1 LTGVLEMLNLRK
13 IQKPAFSIYVYAC
26 KDCGS
31 AFDIL
36 GNAVPKLT
44 HFASLGVSMRFLS
57 IGFAMLILI
66 SGSVWGQG
74 SQVAQIS
81 GTVTDSSGAAVSGAD
96 VKATQTETGL
106 SRAVITGNDGAFA
119 IPNLAIGSY
128 RLQVQ
133 MQGFSTLVQEGI
145 VLQVNTKTTINSV
158 LKPGAITEIVVIQ
171 ASGSVDAG
179 SGGQGQVVDQERVRE
194 MPLPGRQV
202 TSLVTTSGGTTEG
215 QDSALVSNKNYPGA
229 TSFSVAGAQGGQTL
243 YLLDGVVNMDAVSM
257 VSMPWPFP
265 DALQEFKVESSS
277 LPANYGLAPGGVV
290 NVITKSGGN
299 QFHGGAFEFTRHY
312 KFNATNTFAA
322 PDSKGKRLKD
332 GLKRNQFGGQLG
344 GPIVKD
350 KIFFFGGYQGTRENV
365 TPAANINWVATPATL
380 LGDFTAIASPACN
393 AGRAITLKAPF
404 VNNKIDPSLI
414 NPVAKNLLKYLPVS
428 NDPCGQ
434 IAWAL
439 PSESRENQLV
449 GKVDWKVNDQHSIA
463 GRYFFTDYKHPP
475 FYEGNLLTFS
485 VEQNVGLKNRVQ
497 SVMIGHTFSI
507 SSTTINSFRLGYA
520 RSSIVR
526 YTPDTVPTP
535 TELGSKMHSLVDNYL
550 YYNVSNYFMVLHN
563 NANPGPWA
571 TNNYQISEELSM
583 TRGGHQISA
592 GALWVQS
599 RLVARGTYQN
609 NGPTS
614 FNGQV
619 TGNALADFIL
629 GKSSSFS
636 QSSGQNGDEK
646 LNLPSAFVQDNIR
659 VSSKL
664 AVNIGVRWDPFMS
677 PINTKLRASIF
688 DMGWY
693 NSNVRSKVFTNGPVG
708 TLFVGDSEY
717 PGNRYFRRDLGYFSP
732 RFGIVYDPR
741 GKGLENIRAG
751 YGIFYATIP
760 LWTKSGTFAPWS
772 SSVSIPTPAG
782 GISDPYLGYP
792 GGDPFPMPAKLP
804 SDFAFPMFGG
814 SIGAF
819 KIDMQPTYLEQWIV
833 AVQKQ
838 LTGTLAVS
846 ASYMGNRT
854 LHLLFGEVLNPVIY
868 IPGNC
873 TAGQYGLTK
882 DGPCSNT
889 SNTNYRRVLYLANP
903 TKGYHY
909 SGQTNQGDGGIAS
922 YNGLLLTVQKRMSRN
937 FSLVAN
943 HTWAHC
949 LGEGEVS
956 LSGSGSGQDPYNRH
970 AEYGNCSS
978 TRRHSFNLTP
988 VIRTPKFSSRWM
1000 QAMLGNWQAST
1011 MFSAMTGPYFTVSL
1025 GQNYALRDGSD
1036 RPNQIKD
1043 AKLDKPTVDK
1053 WFDISAFE
1061 RAPVGQYGNIT
1072 RGILQGPGAWNIN
1085 LALSRSF
1092 TFFERHKIDFRGEIF
1107 NLLNHV
1113 RYSTPTATFTSGTF
1127 GKITKAMDPRIMQF
1141 AFKYAF

>member
-1 LTGVLEMLNLRK
+1 MVSVAEISRQPSYFIIGR
-13 IQKPAFSIYVYAC
+13 YVR

-31 AFDIL
+31 TFNIPGD
-36 GNAVPKLT
+36 AVQKFT
-44 HFASLGVSMRFLS
+44 HFASLGVSMRFAS
-57 IGFAMLILI
+57 IVFATLILI
-66 SGSVWGQG
+66 SGGAWGQG
-74 SQVAQIS
+74 TQVAQIV
-81 GTVTDSSGAAVSGAD
+81 GTVTDSNGAAVSGAE
-96 VKATQTETGL
+96 VKATQMETSF
-106 SRAVITGNDGAFA
+106 SRAVITGNAGSFA
-119 IPNLAIGSY
+119 ITNLPIGPY

-133 MQGFSTLVQEGI
+133 LQGFSTLVQEGI
-145 VLQVNTKTTINSV
+145 VLQVSSSPVINSV
-158 LKPGAITEIVVIQ
+158 LKPGAMTEIVVIQ

-179 SGGQGQVVDQERVRE
+179 SGGQGQIVDKDRVQS
-194 MPLPGRQV
+194 MPLPARQV

-215 QDSALVSNKNYPGA
+215 QDTALVSNKNYPGS

-243 YLLDGVVNMDAVSM
+243 YLLDGVINMDAVSL

-277 LPANYGLAPGGVV
+277 LPANYGLAPGGAV

-299 QFHGGAFEFTRHY
+299 AFHGGAFEFTRHY

-322 PDSKGKRLKD
+322 KDSEGKRKKD
-332 GLKRNQFGGQLG
+332 GLKRNQFGGYVG
-344 GPIVKD
+344 GPIAKN

-365 TPAANINWVATPATL
+365 APAANINWVATPATL

-393 AGRAITLKAPF
+393 VGKQITLKAPF
-404 VNNKIDPSLI
+404 ANNKIDPSLI

-439 PSESRENQLV
+439 PSESRENQFV
-449 GKVDWKVNDQHSIA
+449 GKVDWKVNNMHSVV

-520 RSSIVR
+520 RSSIIR

-535 TELGSKMHSLVDNYL
+535 TELGSKIHSLVDNYL

-571 TNNYQISEELSM
+571 TNNYQISDELSM
-583 TRGGHQISA
+583 TRGAHQISV

-599 RLVARGTYQN
+599 RLIARGTYQN

-629 GKSSSFS
+629 GRSSSFS

-646 LNLPSAFVQDNIR
+646 LNIPSTFIQDNIR

-664 AVNIGVRWDPFMS
+664 AVNVGIRWDPFMS
-677 PINTKLRASIF
+677 PINTKLHASIF
-688 DMGWY
+688 DLGWY
-693 NSNVRSKVFTNGPVG
+693 KSNVRSKVFTNGPVG
-708 TLFVGDSEY
+708 TLFVGDDGY
-717 PGNRYFRRDLGYFSP
+717 PGNRYFRRNLKYFSP
-732 RFGIVYDPR
+732 RFSVVYDPR
-741 GKGLENIRAG
+741 GKGQENIRAG
-751 YGIFYATIP
+751 YGIFYGTIP
-760 LWTKSGTFAPWS
+760 LWTKAGTFAPWS

-792 GGDPFPMPAKLP
+792 GGDPFPMPDKLP
-804 SDFAFPMFGG
+804 ANFQFPQFGG

-819 KIDMQPTYLEQWIV
+819 KIDMKPTYLEQWIL

-838 LTGTLAVS
+838 LTSNLSVS

-854 LHLLFGEVLNPVIY
+854 LHLLFTEPANPVVY

-889 SNTNYRRVLYLANP
+889 SNTNYRRVLYLADP
-903 TKGYHY
+903 VKGYHY
-909 SGQTNQGDGGIAS
+909 AAQSNQGDGGIGS
-922 YNGLLLTVQKRMSRN
+922 YNGLLLTVQKKMSKN
-937 FSLVAN
+937 FSLSAN

-956 LSGSGSGQDPYNRH
+956 LSGSGGSQDPNNRH

-988 VIRTPKFSSRWM
+988 VFKTPKFSTRWM
-1000 QAMLGNWQAST
+1000 QALMGNWQAST
-1011 MFSAMTGPYFTVSL
+1011 MFSAMTGPYMTVSV
-1025 GQNYALRDGSD
+1025 GQNIALRDGGD

-1043 AKLDKPTVDK
+1043 PKLDNPTVDK
-1053 WFDISAFE
+1053 WFDTSAFAA
-1061 RAPVGQYGNIT
+1061 APVGQYGNIS
-1072 RGILQGPGAWNIN
+1072 RGIIRGPGAWNIN

-1092 TFFERHKIDFRGEIF
+1092 TFFERHKIDFRGEVF

-1113 RYSTPTATFTSGTF
+1113 RLGTPTTTLTSGTF
-1127 GKITKAMDPRIMQF
+1127 GKILKAMDPRIMQF